1 MQYKEEQ
8 YLITK
13 KELINLGFSNG
24 MSEALIPA
32 FGKKLLPNPTV
43 GASLIDEND
52 ELILSAAH
60 EGKGTAHAEFIIIK
74 KINEL
79 QIDTR
84 NCSLFVTLEPC
95 MHEDTSPSCAKLI
108 ADSKLFNKI
117 IIGDIDPD
125 TRTNGMGLLYLRNL
139 GIDVDIEIGATS
151 FIDPSYFSF
160 VQNLHPYTISKFG
173 VTKNWSTFSSM
184 NKNKYITSD
193 YSRKLGHILR
203 SNVDAILI
211 GKNTLITDQPQLNIR
226 YDLGTADPLGIVLWG
241 SDLKSD
247 EFTHYYK
254 KYSSF
259 LFICSSDKSLSELNI
274 SFGDRERIILINNQE
289 ITSKRIFD
297 SFKELKVNSF
307 LLEGGLITWK
317 LFDSSIIK
325 SNQID
330 NSFNSSINKMYIFE
344 SSAEFD
350 DGDGQ
355 YLDKHYINNKYT
367 LINNINHSEDSLYIY
382 ERRNT

>member
-1 MQYKEEQ
+1 M
-8 YLITK
+8 ITK

-43 GASLIDEND
+43 GAALIGEND
-52 ELILSAAH
+52 KLILSAAH
-60 EGKGTAHAEFIIIK
+60 EGKGTAHAELIIIK

-108 ADSKLFNKI
+108 ADSKLFNKV

-125 TRTNGMGLLYLRNL
+125 TRTNGRGLLYLQNI

-151 FIDPSYFSF
+151 FIDPSYFSY

-173 VTKNWSTFSSM
+173 VTKNWSTYSSM

-211 GKNTLITDQPQLNIR
+211 GKNTLITDHPQLNIR
-226 YDLGTADPLGIVLWG
+226 YDLI
-241 SDLKSD
+241 SDDFK
-247 EFTHYYK
+247 HYYE

-259 LFICSSDKSLSELNI
+259 FFICSSEESLVALNK
-274 SFGDRERIILINNQE
+274 SFGNKERLILINNQE

-307 LLEGGLITWK
+307 LLEGGLLTWK

-355 YLDKHYINNKYT
+355 YLDKHYINNKYK
-367 LINNINHSEDSLYIY
+367 LINNINYSEDSLYIY
-382 ERRNT
+382 ERTNT